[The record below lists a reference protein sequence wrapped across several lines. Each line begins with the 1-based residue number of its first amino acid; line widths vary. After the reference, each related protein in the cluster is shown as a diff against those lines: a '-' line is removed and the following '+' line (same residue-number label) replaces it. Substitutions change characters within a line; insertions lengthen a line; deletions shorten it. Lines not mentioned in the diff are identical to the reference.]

1 MTMLRATQGDSNQPI
16 PVRGM
21 TLDAVVTSRKGGM
34 RGGLAGSLGLHL
46 LLLAAILAWPFLVP
60 PPPPEE
66 VAVPI
71 NLVRFADRTTA
82 PPAARSAPM
91 PQQQAKEETKV
102 EHSQNIPL
110 PHRLPMPSAE
120 IASPEAAAPDV
131 MPVRKAPP
139 DADVAVAVNKA
150 KKYTPPPARPRQP
163 PAPTDDLSRK
173 LQALA
178 LLQQPSPP
186 LKADPQRQNG
196 AGISNATTGS
206 ANAAPGKSAAYSV
219 KDFIRAQVERRW
231 NLSGDMVQAD
241 DWRISIHIT
250 LRRDGS
256 VTLAEI
262 VDDPRLRTSRAFR
275 DFAYSARD
283 AVILSSPLAIPPGAY
298 DIARDIVIDFD
309 PRRVL
314 Q

>member
-1 MTMLRATQGDSNQPI
+1 MTMLRATQGDSNQHI
-16 PVRGM
+16 PVRGT
-21 TLDAVVTSRKGGM
+21 TLDAVVTSRMYRM

-46 LLLAAILAWPFLVP
+46 LLLAAILIWPFLS

-66 VAVPI
+66 LAMPI
-71 NLVRFADRTTA
+71 NLVRFAAKTTA
-82 PPAARSAPM
+82 PAAARSAPM

-102 EHSQNIPL
+102 EHSQNIPV

-120 IASPEAAAPDV
+120 ITSPEAAAPDV
-131 MPVRKAPP
+131 LPVKKSPP
-139 DADVAVAVNKA
+139 DADAAVAVNKA
-150 KKYTPPPARPRQP
+150 KKYTPPPAKPKQP
-163 PAPTDDLSRK
+163 PTPTDELSKK
-173 LQALA
+173 LQELA
-178 LLQQPSPP
+178 LLRQPSPP
-186 LKADPQRQNG
+186 LKADPQQQNG
-196 AGISNATTGS
+196 AGLSNVTTGS
-206 ANAAPGKSAAYSV
+206 ANAASGKTAAYSV

-231 NLSGDMVQAD
+231 NLSRNMVQAD
-241 DWRISIHIT
+241 NWTISVHIT

-262 VDDPRLRTSRAFR
+262 VDDPRLRTNRVFR

-298 DIARDIVIDFD
+298 EIARDIVIDFD